1 MSSHDSTVD
10 VSQYGYT
17 KSDGYYTLNSD
28 GTYSYSG
35 ATGATMS
42 APSSTEYTY
51 TASSAPVTREYSY
64 SRSVVNEIPK
74 DGTVDVSAYGYKK
87 SDGYYTLNSD
97 KSYSFTGSGAAPATA
112 SAAPMEYTY
121 STSSAPVVR
130 EYTAPVTVTREYS
143 SYRSP
148 ARETYHEA
156 GATYTTIRDD
166 TLSAKPREYETT
178 NVSQT
183 VYEPKVTFTTI
194 RDDTLNAKV
203 RTFESPA
210 RVTTVVQQPQVD
222 ISEYERRIRMLE
234 SEINM
239 LRSRKPEVIDRVV
252 EKRVEIPYPVDRVV
266 EKRVEIPVEHVVEK
280 VVEKRVEVPV
290 EKVVEKIVEKRVE
303 VPVERVVEKVV
314 EKIVEVPVEKIV
326 EVEKKPVAR
335 DLSGC
340 NPFVGFGLVESA
352 QTANR
357 GSLPVETIY
366 EHGPAWEAGMRID
379 DEISQIGSSGQPINS
394 LNQVRDTIMREA
406 KVGQPLRVVGR
417 RPSTGETYQTEMLVK
432 TTAAKASQ
440 WNDLYY
446 DPRAHQ
452 KFGQST
458 IRA

>member
-1 MSSHDSTVD
+1 MSNTNYVEYEGKKSEGSYMLNGDGS
-10 VSQYGYT
+10 YT
-17 KSDGYYTLNSD
+17 F
-28 GTYSYSG
+28 SG
-35 ATGATMS
+35 VTTTTE
-42 APSSTEYTY
+42 APVSTEYTY
-51 TASSAPVTREYSY
+51 SAPT
-64 SRSVVNEIPK
+64 
-74 DGTVDVSAYGYKK
+74 
-87 SDGYYTLNSD
+87 
-97 KSYSFTGSGAAPATA
+97 
-112 SAAPMEYTY
+112 
-121 STSSAPVVR
+121 
-130 EYTAPVTVTREYS
+130 TVTREYRTTEYDT
-143 SYRSP
+143 SYSNRSP
-148 ARETYHEA
+148 ARETYVNEA
-156 GATYTTIRDD
+156 NVTYTTIRDDTLGAKAREYDTTTLTATKTEVPASTYVSEANVTYTTIRDD

-252 EKRVEIPYPVDRVV
+252 EKRIEIPYPVDRVV